1 MKNCISV
8 ADVQMCWIVYSSH
21 DTSSAYQREI
31 FVQIQTFGRKQLHNH
46 PGALVPNQEF
56 LRSHCGILNGRIIRN
71 SIESAIGVLQGFY
84 YFSFLF
90 KFKIS
95 FFLFLIWRLRCQSG
109 WYHFKLPVSYF
120 SFESS
125 VNAAGIVGRNQLIE
139 WERRCPA
146 QSHPLAG
153 ISWLPLKN
161 FRQLADWAACSC
173 SWQRWR
179 EGSKK
184 WVWIGLNPVEQSI

>member
-31 FVQIQTFGRKQLHNH
+31 FVQIQTFGRKLPPWC
-46 PGALVPNQEF
+46 PGPWCPTKSSFF
-56 LRSHCGILNGRIIRN
+56 LISCGSLNDRIIRN

-90 KFKIS
+90 RFKIS

-161 FRQLADWAACSC
+161 FRQLADWAAAAAARKLGC
-173 SWQRWR
+173 
-179 EGSKK
+179 
-184 WVWIGLNPVEQSI
+184 

>member
-46 PGALVPNQEF
+46 PGALAPNQEF

-84 YFSFLF
+84 YFSFLCR
-90 KFKIS
+90 FKIS
-95 FFLFLIWRLRCQSG
+95 FFLFLI
-109 WYHFKLPVSYF
+109 
-120 SFESS
+120 
-125 VNAAGIVGRNQLIE
+125 
-139 WERRCPA
+139 
-146 QSHPLAG
+146 
-153 ISWLPLKN
+153 
-161 FRQLADWAACSC
+161 
-173 SWQRWR
+173 
-179 EGSKK
+179 
-184 WVWIGLNPVEQSI
+184 

>member
-109 WYHFKLPVSYF
+109 ILNFLFPIFHLKAVSTRLV
-120 SFESS
+120 S
-125 VNAAGIVGRNQLIE
+125 
-139 WERRCPA
+139 
-146 QSHPLAG
+146 LAE
-153 ISWLPLKN
+153 ISWSSGSAGAQPILTLSPAS
-161 FRQLADWAACSC
+161 ADFLCFEKLSSAVRLGASC
-173 SWQRWR
+173 SWWMWVK
-179 EGSKK
+179 GS
-184 WVWIGLNPVEQSI
+184 